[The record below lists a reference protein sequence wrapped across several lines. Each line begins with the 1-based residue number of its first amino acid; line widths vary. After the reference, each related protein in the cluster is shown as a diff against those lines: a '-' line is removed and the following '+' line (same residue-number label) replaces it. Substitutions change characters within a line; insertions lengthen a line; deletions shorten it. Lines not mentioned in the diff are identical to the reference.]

1 MTSDELSYVYNL
13 ILYIIRFYKNN
24 KHLMVLDNS
33 NNNIIFIN
41 IIFQLM

>member
-13 ILYIIRFYKNN
+13 QLYIIRFYKNN

>member
-13 ILYIIRFYKNN
+13 KLYIIRFYKNN

>member
-24 KHLMVLDNS
+24 KHLVLDNS
-33 NNNIIFIN
+33 NNNNIIFIN

>member
-1 MTSDELSYVYNL
+1 MTSDEQSYVYNL